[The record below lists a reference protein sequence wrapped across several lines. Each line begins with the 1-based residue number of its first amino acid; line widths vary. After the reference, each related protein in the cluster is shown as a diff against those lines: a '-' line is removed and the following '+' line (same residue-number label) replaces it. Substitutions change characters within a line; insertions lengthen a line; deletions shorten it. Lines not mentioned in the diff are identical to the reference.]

1 MRILYIFPHPD
12 DESFGPAP
20 AIASQVREGHQVYLL
35 TLTKGEATKQ
45 RFRLG
50 LSKEEMGEIR
60 YNEMQCVEKVLGL
73 SGMTVL
79 DLPDSGLKEMNPI
92 ELEDIVREHIQKI
105 NPDVVVTYAV
115 HGVSGFEDHLVSHAV
130 VKRAYCDLKEHA
142 KNAPK
147 RLAFF
152 THYSVK
158 ESSGK
163 FNLKSSKQE
172 EIDCWVEA
180 SDEDYQK
187 FEEALDCYET
197 YQQVIKDS
205 NVKEEVGNRVPFEF
219 FQENFD
225 PPVSHITA
233 KITGS
238 KTSEC

>member
-1 MRILYIFPHPD
+1 MKILYIFPHPD

-20 AIASQVREGHQVYLL
+20 AIAAQVREGHQVYLL

-60 YNEMQCVEKVLGL
+60 QKEMKCVEKVLGL
-73 SGMTVL
+73 AGMTVL

-92 ELEDIVREHIQKI
+92 ELEDVIKKHIQKI
-105 NPDVVVTYAV
+105 KPDVVVTYAV

-130 VKRAYCDLKEHA
+130 VKRAYCELKAGE
-142 KNAPK
+142 KKAPK

-180 SDEDYQK
+180 TNEDFQK
-187 FEEALDCYET
+187 FEQALDCYET
-197 YQQVIKDS
+197 YQQVINDS
-205 NVKEEVGNRVPFEF
+205 NVKEEVGYRVPFEF

-225 PPVSHITA
+225 PPVSNVTA
-233 KITGS
+233 KLKVS
-238 KTSEC
+238 NSS